1 MYQKGQSGNVNGRPV
16 GALNHSTKLLRET
29 ITKVVGGYINSTDFS
44 NDLAQLEPKER
55 LKAITDLSAFI
66 LPKMAA
72 MNLDIGSEVK
82 RSLADELNELQK
94 AEELRKISPF

>member
-55 LKAITDLSAFI
+55 LKAIIDLSAFI
-66 LPKMAA
+66 LPKLAA
-72 MNLDIGSEVK
+72 QTLDIGEEDK
-82 RSLADELNELQK
+82 RHFCDALSRLKGE
-94 AEELRKISPF
+94 EELRKISPF

>member
-66 LPKMAA
+66 LPKLAA
-72 MNLDIGSEVK
+72 QTLDITEESKKSFG
-82 RSLADELNELQK
+82 DELSRLKEE
-94 AEELRKISPF
+94 EELRKISPF

>member
-66 LPKMAA
+66 LPKLSATSV
-72 MNLDIGSEVK
+72 DITEESKKSFG
-82 RSLADELNELQK
+82 DELSRLKE
-94 AEELRKISPF
+94 EELKRISPF

>member
-55 LKAITDLSAFI
+55 LKAIIDLSAFI
-66 LPKMAA
+66 LPKLAA
-72 MNLDIGSEVK
+72 QTLDIGEEAK
-82 RSLADELNELQK
+82 RNFGDELSRLKEE
-94 AEELRKISPF
+94 EELRKISPF